1 MAPVAGLD
9 DGWIDVER
17 GEDGEEMQEDD
28 EGEEEEGKELS
39 ELIYNMARITASSR
53 S

>member
-1 MAPVAGLD
+1 MAPAAGLD

-28 EGEEEEGKELS
+28 EGEEEGKELS
-39 ELIYNMARITASSR
+39 ELIYDMARITASRR